1 MQILTHPRGTR
12 DFYPEEMALREHIFT
27 SWDRTCQRY
36 GFEKFDAPLFE
47 HLDLFTQKSGED
59 IEKQLYTFKDK
70 SGRWL
75 ALRPEITPS
84 LARMVAAKGS
94 SLKLPVRWYSI
105 PRLFRYEKMQKGR
118 LREFFQ
124 LNADILGISQVTA
137 DAELIAVSIDTMID
151 LGFGSSDFTV
161 HISSRDLLE
170 ELFLSLSISKDA
182 ITPLFILL
190 DKQHKI
196 PDEAFHQELENFLK
210 DRSTAKKVHAILHS
224 ESLDKLRTINK
235 SSKALAELETL
246 FKLLDSYGMGNY
258 VKFDIGI
265 VRGLAYYTGIVFELL
280 DKKRSL
286 RSIAGGGRYDRL
298 VKLYGGPDTPAAGFA
313 TGDVV
318 LMEMM
323 REKGIVPKLPPRSS
337 VYLVTLDK
345 KNREKVI
352 AQAHKLRCD
361 GISCEFALKPLNVGK
376 QMKLADAARAKIVL
390 FIGGDEEKEGML
402 KMRDM
407 RSGEEKLIPLDTI
420 SDIIHVIL
428 HTKTHPPTP
437 PSPA

>member
-1 MQILTHPRGTR
+1 MQTPTSPKGTR
-12 DFYPEEMALREHIFT
+12 DFYPEEMALREYIFT

-47 HLDLFTQKSGED
+47 HLDLFTQKSGEE
-59 IEKQLYTFKDK
+59 IEKQLYAFEDK
-70 SGRWL
+70 SGRKL

-94 SLKLPVRWYSI
+94 SIKLPLRWYSI

-124 LNADILGISQVTA
+124 LNVDILGVPQVSA
-137 DAELIAVSIDTMID
+137 DAELIAVSIDTMRD
-151 LGFGSSDFTV
+151 LGFDSGDFSV
-161 HISSRDLLE
+161 HVSSRNLLE
-170 ELFLSLSISKDA
+170 ELFLCLSISKDA
-182 ITPLFILL
+182 IASLFALL

-196 PDEAFHQELENFLK
+196 PEDVFNQELKNFLK
-210 DRSTAKKVHAILHS
+210 DPITVEKVLAILS
-224 ESLDKLRTINK
+224 SNSLDNLRSINK
-235 SSKALAELETL
+235 SSNALAELETL
-246 FKLLDSYGMGNY
+246 FELMDHYGMSDY

-280 DKKRSL
+280 DKNRSL

-298 VKLYGGPDTPAAGFA
+298 VKLYGGPETPAAGFA

-318 LMEMM
+318 LLEMM
-323 REKGIVPKLPPRSS
+323 REKGIVPKHLPRSS
-337 VYLVTLDK
+337 VYLVTLDQ
-345 KNREKVI
+345 KNQKRAI
-352 AQAHKLRCD
+352 GLAQELRRN
-361 GISCEFALKPLNVGK
+361 GISTEFALMPQNVGK

-390 FIGGDEEKEGML
+390 FTGGDEEKEGKL

-407 RSGEEKLIPLDTI
+407 RSGEEKLIPFDLITHSIRGILD
-420 SDIIHVIL
+420 S
-428 HTKTHPPTP
+428 
-437 PSPA
+437 

>member
-1 MQILTHPRGTR
+1 MQTPTSPKGTR
-12 DFYPEEMALREHIFT
+12 DFYPEEMSLREHIFT
-27 SWDRTCQRY
+27 SWDSTCQRY

-47 HLDLFTQKSGED
+47 HLDLFTQKSGEE
-59 IEKQLYTFKDK
+59 IEKRLYTFKDK

-94 SLKLPVRWYSI
+94 SIKLPVRWYSI

-124 LNADILGISQVTA
+124 LNADIVGIPQVTA
-137 DAELIAVSIDTMID
+137 DAELIAVSIDTMRD
-151 LGFGSSDFTV
+151 LGFDSSDFTV
-161 HISSRDLLE
+161 HVSSRDLLE

-196 PDEAFHQELENFLK
+196 SDKAFHQELENFLK
-210 DRSTAKKVHAILHS
+210 DRITAKKVHAILHS
-224 ESLDKLRTINK
+224 KSLDKLRTINK
-235 SSKALAELETL
+235 SSKALAELEAL
-246 FKLLDSYGMGNY
+246 FELMDSYGMSDY

-280 DKKRSL
+280 DKKRNL

-318 LMEMM
+318 LLEMM
-323 REKGIVPKLPPRSS
+323 REKGIVPELSPRSS
-337 VYLVTLDK
+337 IYLVTLDK
-345 KNREKVI
+345 KNQKRVI
-352 AQAHKLRCD
+352 TLAQDLRSS
-361 GISCEFALKPLNVGK
+361 GISTEFALKPLSVGK

-390 FIGGDEEKEGML
+390 FTGGDEEKEGKL

-407 RSGEEKLIPLDTI
+407 HSGEEKLIPLDTI

-428 HTKTHPPTP
+428 HT
-437 PSPA
+437 